1 MAYKGKP
8 FFKIPRPLLLSGGLD
23 VRTISDG
30 ITLTDKDSLF
40 QIIDCGGS
48 DENVILPAQKDGRV
62 YIIKNSGGTNNL
74 SVQNNLAVEKVNLAP
89 NEVAVLVSSAT
100 VWYLLLNV
108 NNI

>member
-1 MAYKGKP
+1 MAYSGKP
-8 FFKIPRPLLLSGGLD
+8 FFKIPRPLLLDCGLD
-23 VRTISDG
+23 VRTITDG

-40 QIIDCGGS
+40 QIIDSGSS

-62 YIIKNSGGTNNL
+62 YVIKNAGATNNL
-74 SVQNNLAVEKVNLAP
+74 SVQNNLAVEKVNLAH
-89 NEVAVLVSSAT
+89 NEVAVLVSSDT